1 MAVQP
6 IQIKR
11 LAAKHSRQSK
21 SVKAVLGLLCLLF
34 VTAQA
39 IDLSH
44 SHNGDLN
51 LQADCDICL
60 KLSSDDDMLLNA
72 VESAPEPHKQ
82 LVALT
87 AHRKVPVAGILSFQ
101 ARAPPLT

>member
-1 MAVQP
+1 MAVQS

-11 LAAKHSRQSK
+11 LAVKTYRQSAGI
-21 SVKAVLGLLCLLF
+21 KALLGLLCLLF

-39 IDLSH
+39 IDLTH

-60 KLSSDDDMLLNA
+60 KLGSDDDMLLNA
-72 VESAPEPHKQ
+72 VESAPGSHRQILAVP
-82 LVALT
+82 
-87 AHRKVPVAGILSFQ
+87 AHRNVPVADILTSQ

>member
-1 MAVQP
+1 MATQP
-6 IQIKR
+6 LQIKR
-11 LAAKHSRQSK
+11 LAAMHSSRPK
-21 SVKAVLGLLCLLF
+21 GVKALLGLLCLLV

-60 KLSSDDDMLLNA
+60 KLSSDDDMLLNT
-72 VESAPEPHKQ
+72 VDSTPGSHKQ
-82 LVALT
+82 LFALP
-87 AHRKVPVAGILSFQ
+87 AHRNVPVADILSSQ